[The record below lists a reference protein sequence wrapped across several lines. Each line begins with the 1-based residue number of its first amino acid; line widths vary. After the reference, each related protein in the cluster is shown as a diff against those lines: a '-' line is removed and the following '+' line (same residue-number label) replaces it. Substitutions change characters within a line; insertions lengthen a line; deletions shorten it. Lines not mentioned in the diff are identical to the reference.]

1 MGFVAE
7 TSYNGIYAITEESIT
22 RYDRKGESESQ
33 GLLVRKHYD
42 EIQNAL
48 LVAGIMKEGS
58 TFESLARYAMSPD
71 DLPEKAPRLD
81 TCLAALERMVSLM
94 TEGEYDE
101 VVNMLSA
108 ETRPAA
114 SELEK
119 HKYWGEMQ
127 EIYWHI
133 KELREGKYIESDS
146 LRYKGRRGIPRLSTT
161 GARIFDAIVDM
172 VWKMD
177 GNLPNMWTYGGYLPS
192 LNF

>member
-81 TCLAALERMVSLM
+81 TCLAALERMVSLRKHR
-94 TEGEYDE
+94 TKKGSQKAIS
-101 VVNMLSA
+101 VV
-108 ETRPAA
+108 
-114 SELEK
+114 
-119 HKYWGEMQ
+119 
-127 EIYWHI
+127 
-133 KELREGKYIESDS
+133 
-146 LRYKGRRGIPRLSTT
+146 
-161 GARIFDAIVDM
+161 
-172 VWKMD
+172 
-177 GNLPNMWTYGGYLPS
+177 
-192 LNF
+192 